1 MPKCGLTMVEGTIVR
16 WVCNEGDAVEEGD
29 PLVEIETE
37 KANMEVPAPS
47 AGVVAR
53 LVADVGAVIAVGE
66 VLAILEGSD
75 SGDVHTSVPAS
86 APPGR
91 TDSPVQVSDSNQA
104 LGVKERRDDREG
116 GASPF
121 ARRIARELGV
131 DISKI
136 RGTGP
141 RGLVTEANVRA
152 AATTQGADVTAGA
165 LVPVRTQKLTRMRK
179 AIAAAVSRSITEAAQ
194 LTLMREAGIAGA
206 SAVREGAPDHVT
218 MTDVILGAVA
228 RVLTRHPRLN
238 AHLIGDE
245 LRFFDTV
252 NIGIAVALDEGLV
265 TPVIRDV
272 FGLSLAQIVRQSRQ
286 LVDKARSGTLRQSDI
301 QGGTFTITNLG
312 AYGIDTFTPI
322 LNPPEVAILGIG
334 AAKPRPSISG
344 GAAAM
349 RQTCPLSLTFDHR
362 ALDGAPAALFLA
374 DLADL
379 LDDPGR
385 LKEELH

>member
-1 MPKCGLTMVEGTIVR
+1 MPKCGLTMREGTVVR
-16 WVCNEGDAVEEGD
+16 WVRKEGDAVEEGD

-37 KANMEVPAPS
+37 KANMEVVAPS
-47 AGVVAR
+47 AGVVGR
-53 LVADVGAVIAVGE
+53 LVAEVGAVIAVGE

-75 SGDVHTSVPAS
+75 SGVVHTSVPAS
-86 APPGR
+86 ATPGHR
-91 TDSPVQVSDSNQA
+91 DSLVHVSDSNEA
-104 LGVKERRDDREG
+104 LGEKEQRDDREG
-116 GASPF
+116 RASPL
-121 ARRIARELGV
+121 ARRVARELGV
-131 DISKI
+131 DVNKI

-152 AATTQGADVTAGA
+152 AAATQGAEVTAGA

-179 AIAAAVSRSITEAAQ
+179 AIAAALSRSIAEAAQ
-194 LTLMREAGIAGA
+194 LTVMREVGIAGA
-206 SAVREGAPDHVT
+206 SAVREGAPDHAT

-272 FGLSLAQIVRQSRQ
+272 SGLSLAQIVRQRRQ

-385 LKEELH
+385 LQEELH